1 MMDDGEKALD
11 APASGAR
18 GEAALAE
25 TPASALRCALS
36 RYRRFARRHLAAPL
50 VVGLLAAGLV
60 HQVVEPCYFAEAR
73 LRVEGWTP
81 DARASAA
88 RRSQFQ
94 LITSREFARQVLQRS
109 GLGVRLTAG
118 RGLAALMPFSPALA
132 AVPADDEDALRA
144 IEAGLRLTTSADG
157 RAAIGFTAAD
167 GGLAADVANAFGESY
182 VELRR
187 GFGDAAAPV
196 SLSRALPPRQ
206 ALGLSPLEWGLGAG
220 LFGFALTFLLQ
231 AMWRRQR
238 PELAR
243 VALDPATAEVPQAPV
258 QHLPWIGSRSEDET
272 EETPSRAR
280 LRLGR
285 DGELA
290 DLSRLVRLRG
300 VAARLVVVTGPSA
313 DEGTAQCALALGR
326 SLAACEKRVVIVCLD
341 ITAEPLAELT
351 ADPRAPGLT
360 DLLFGVASFSDAIH
374 RETASRCHVIPPGRG
389 AREADGLVA
398 SERLGLILRAL
409 EQTYDHVVVAA
420 PPLGKLEEAGRIA
433 GLGPTLILVTHP
445 GARTTDAVQ
454 AFDALAARG
463 FGDIAMVTFAEPAPG
478 RLPHAA

>member
-1 MMDDGEKALD
+1 MMDDGDKAMD
-11 APASGAR
+11 APVSGAR
-18 GEAALAE
+18 EQTAPAAK
-25 TPASALRCALS
+25 PASALRRAL
-36 RYRRFARRHLAAPL
+36 RGVRRRLAAPL
-50 VVGLLAAGLV
+50 LLGLLAGGLV
-60 HQVVEPCYFAEAR
+60 HQGVEPRYFAEAR
-73 LRVEGWTP
+73 LRVEGWP
-81 DARASAA
+81 LDARAGAA

-94 LITSREFARQVLQRS
+94 VITSREFARQVLHRT
-109 GLGVRLTAG
+109 GIGARLAAPG
-118 RGLAALMPFSPALA
+118 GLAAWLSFPAALA
-132 AVPADDEDALRA
+132 AAPLDDERALRA
-144 IEAGLRLTTSADG
+144 IESGLRLTTSADG
-157 RAAIGFTAAD
+157 RAAIGFTAAES
-167 GGLAADVANAFGESY
+167 GLAADVANAFGESY

-187 GFGDAAAPV
+187 VFGDVAAPV

-206 ALGLSPLEWGLGAG
+206 ALGLSPLQWGLGAG
-220 LFGFALTFLLQ
+220 ALGFALTFLLQ
-231 AMWRRQR
+231 AIWRRR
-238 PELAR
+238 PRGERAQ
-243 VALDPATAEVPQAPV
+243 AASDPATGEVPQAPV
-258 QHLPWIGSRSEDET
+258 QHLPWIGSRLEDESDELPKRT
-272 EETPSRAR
+272 RS
-280 LRLGR
+280 RLGR

-300 VAARLVVVTGPSA
+300 AAARLVVVTGPSP
-313 DEGTAQCALALGR
+313 DEGTAHCALALGR

-341 ITAEPLAELT
+341 VTAGALSELT

-420 PPLGKLEEAGRIA
+420 PPLGVLQESARIA
-433 GLGPTLILVTHP
+433 AQSPTLILVTHP

-463 FGDIAMVTFAEPAPG
+463 FGDIAMVTFADPVPG